1 MTILGASEQRS
12 SLEAQLQAT
21 LNVIPAHTW
30 YAGPSGALTFVNTRI
45 ADYLGLPNNHPLR
58 LGIDLGAD
66 WDSHIP
72 LLHPDDQEETR
83 RVWSTC
89 LRTGNAGEVA
99 FRVRDGEGG
108 YRWFLSRAEPLR
120 SDGTLLYWIGVNF
133 DIEELKQTEFFLAEG
148 QRLSHAGSWAF
159 NRGGFDYWSP
169 ELFHIHGVDPSG
181 KPPTTKEYL
190 SLVHSADRESVTQ
203 EIEKMLATH
212 GGFDFTKRIVRPDG
226 MIRRVRCV
234 GVPAGQREGEGEGE
248 TFQGF
253 VGTGIDVTEQEQLT
267 EELRQR
273 ELELRQMLDFAPQ
286 LIGVYGPNRE
296 RLYVNRVALDYLGL
310 SLEEWRQTRTPGE
323 FVHPDDRGR
332 ELAYFERALTS
343 GSPDQLELR
352 LRKAD
357 GSYRWFLARY
367 NSVRD
372 EKGHI
377 LRWHVALTDI
387 EDRKR
392 AEERLQQENAALRE
406 EINQVPRLEEI
417 IGSSGPLQKVLAQV
431 GKVAPTDS
439 TVLILGETGTGKE
452 LIARAIHQRSRRA
465 ARAFIAVNCAAIPAS
480 LIASELFGHEK
491 GAFTG
496 ATHRRLGR
504 FEAANGGTIFLDE
517 VGDLPADIQI
527 ALLRVL
533 QEREIERV
541 GSDKPIPVD
550 VRVLAATHH
559 DLERL
564 VSEGKF
570 RQDLLYRLNVVPI
583 EMPSLRERR
592 ADIPL
597 LVEYFIARFGKKVGK
612 TFGSIDKR
620 TLDLLRAYTWPGNV
634 RELQNVIERAVI
646 LSDSDIFAV
655 DEAWL
660 KRRPSDV
667 PHSGVALS
675 GVLLAHEKE
684 AIEAALAQSHGR
696 VSGPQGAAAKLGLP
710 TSTLDSKIKRLR
722 IDKYRFKSQLG

>member
-1 MTILGASEQRS
+1 M
-12 SLEAQLQAT
+12 
-21 LNVIPAHTW
+21 
-30 YAGPSGALTFVNTRI
+30 
-45 ADYLGLPNNHPLR
+45 
-58 LGIDLGAD
+58 
-66 WDSHIP
+66 
-72 LLHPDDQEETR
+72 
-83 RVWSTC
+83 
-89 LRTGNAGEVA
+89 
-99 FRVRDGEGG
+99 
-108 YRWFLSRAEPLR
+108 
-120 SDGTLLYWIGVNF
+120 
-133 DIEELKQTEFFLAEG
+133 
-148 QRLSHAGSWAF
+148 
-159 NRGGFDYWSP
+159 
-169 ELFHIHGVDPSG
+169 
-181 KPPTTKEYL
+181 
-190 SLVHSADRESVTQ
+190 
-203 EIEKMLATH
+203 
-212 GGFDFTKRIVRPDG
+212 
-226 MIRRVRCV
+226 
-234 GVPAGQREGEGEGE
+234 
-248 TFQGF
+248 
-253 VGTGIDVTEQEQLT
+253 
-267 EELRQR
+267 
-273 ELELRQMLDFAPQ
+273 
-286 LIGVYGPNRE
+286 
-296 RLYVNRVALDYLGL
+296 
-310 SLEEWRQTRTPGE
+310 
-323 FVHPDDRGR
+323 
-332 ELAYFERALTS
+332 
-343 GSPDQLELR
+343 
-352 LRKAD
+352 
-357 GSYRWFLARY
+357 
-367 NSVRD
+367 
-372 EKGHI
+372 
-377 LRWHVALTDI
+377 
-387 EDRKR
+387 
-392 AEERLQQENAALRE
+392 
-406 EINQVPRLEEI
+406 
-417 IGSSGPLQKVLAQV
+417 
-431 GKVAPTDS
+431 
-439 TVLILGETGTGKE
+439 
-452 LIARAIHQRSRRA
+452 ARAIHQRSRRA
-465 ARAFIAVNCAAIPAS
+465 ARAFIAVNCGAIPTS

-722 IDKYRFKSQLG
+722 IDKYRFKSQLR